1 MYEMFKCRSY
11 MSLVREVL
19 DRRELE
25 ERKILS
31 GSQNI
36 LVLSVHDQARMNAG
50 KGFNVYEGEGCMAG

>member
-11 MSLVREVL
+11 IPLVKEEI

-25 ERKILS
+25 ERKIHS

-36 LVLSVHDQARMNAG
+36 LVLSVHDQARVNAG